1 MFLRSMLMTSKSPC
15 LINVD
20 NVDSKLK
27 QLGMQDGQIF
37 YQATINFKDSFTQL
51 LNKKVKDLKTINVH
65 VSFSDMPDNEFS
77 TKTANRIGAKT
88 FAYVGLK
95 QTIKV

>member
-1 MFLRSMLMTSKSPC
+1 
-15 LINVD
+15 
-20 NVDSKLK
+20 
-27 QLGMQDGQIF
+27 
-37 YQATINFKDSFTQL
+37 L